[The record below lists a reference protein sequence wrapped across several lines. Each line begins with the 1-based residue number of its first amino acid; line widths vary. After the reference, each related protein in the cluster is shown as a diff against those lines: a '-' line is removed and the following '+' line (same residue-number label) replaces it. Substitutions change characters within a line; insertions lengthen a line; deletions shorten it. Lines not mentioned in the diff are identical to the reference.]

1 MRVLSLTIS
10 CAFLMLMG
18 PEYTWGSKGGHF
30 PSELSCLFSSH
41 PTKVLTVLLL
51 FPSSIMSVFSF
62 PSLMK

>member
-30 PSELSCLFSSH
+30 PSELSCLFSS
-41 PTKVLTVLLL
+41 TQEEVTWISVLQR
-51 FPSSIMSVFSF
+51 SGC
-62 PSLMK
+62 PSLNDGQY